1 MLIVKHRNNNQQL
14 LNILKNEG
22 AHTLSP
28 ELVAIVCEGP
38 SRPVFMHLQAYRHFY
53 KNGITPY
60 ILFCS
65 LLFSHVYFFP

>member
-1 MLIVKHRNNNQQL
+1 MYIVKHRKNSQQL
-14 LNILKNEG
+14 LNILKSEG

-28 ELVAIVCEGP
+28 EVPVVSEGS